1 MYTTMTCLLLLLA
14 PCPLLAQGWEIPPD
28 VWQTYEARKALLGDS
43 VLGPLNLGVKVRNRV
58 AVLWGPV
65 PSVEI
70 ASQAVSLLQ
79 KLPGLVAVKNELDID
94 PDLLLPLYLPET
106 LPQSRRWLM
115 KPGSSPPAATLTNRS
130 LDKTVA
136 QEKPTAATFPPVTVP
151 PTTIPGMPDH
161 REIEMVLP
169 SLRIPTAEPETSK
182 TPAEAI
188 AELQKDNRFAH
199 IQISITAGIVT
210 LSADA
215 DQAPLLYE
223 FARRISAIPGV
234 ARVVVQEK

>member
-1 MYTTMTCLLLLLA
+1 MYRTMTCLLILLA

-70 ASQAVSLLQ
+70 ANQAVSLLQ
-79 KLPGLVAVKNELDID
+79 KLPGLVAVKNELDVD

-106 LPQSRRWLM
+106 LPQSRRSPM
-115 KPGSSPPAATLTNRS
+115 KPGTPPPAATLTNRS

-136 QEKPTAATFPPVTVP
+136 QEKPMAAAFPPVAVP

-199 IQISITAGIVT
+199 IQVSITAGIVT

-223 FARRISAIPGV
+223 FARRISPIPGV

>member
-1 MYTTMTCLLLLLA
+1 
-14 PCPLLAQGWEIPPD
+14 
-28 VWQTYEARKALLGDS
+28 
-43 VLGPLNLGVKVRNRV
+43 V
-58 AVLWGPV
+58 AVL
-65 PSVEI
+65 
-70 ASQAVSLLQ
+70 
-79 KLPGLVAVKNELDID
+79 
-94 PDLLLPLYLPET
+94 
-106 LPQSRRWLM
+106 
-115 KPGSSPPAATLTNRS
+115 
-130 LDKTVA
+130 
-136 QEKPTAATFPPVTVP
+136 

-161 REIEMVLP
+161 REMEMVLP
-169 SLRIPTAEPETSK
+169 SLRIPTGEPESTR

-215 DQAPLLYE
+215 DQAFLLHE

>member
-1 MYTTMTCLLLLLA
+1 MYRTMTCLLILLA
-14 PCPLLAQGWEIPPD
+14 PCPLLAQGWEISPD

-43 VLGPLNLGVKVRNRV
+43 VLGPLSLGVKVKNRV

-70 ASQAVSLLQ
+70 ANQAVSLLQ

-106 LPQSRRWLM
+106 LPQSRHWPM

-130 LDKTVA
+130 LDKAVA
-136 QEKPTAATFPPVTVP
+136 QEKPTAAVFPPVAVP

-161 REIEMVLP
+161 REMEMVLP
-169 SLRIPTAEPETSK
+169 SLRIPTGEPESTR
-182 TPAEAI
+182 TPTEAI

-199 IQISITAGIVT
+199 IQVSITAGIVT

-215 DQAPLLYE
+215 DQAFLLHE